1 MLLSAPSPTLLR
13 LGAGL
18 PIPELVRRLRAE
30 DGFGLLELLIAMI
43 VLNIGIFALVGT
55 FNAGTVAVGRAGSVA
70 SATALAEKQMET
82 YRSLE
87 NCAIWL
93 DQWLI
98 PAAGTTYATKAAKYN
113 GAVAY
118 WSTSTPANDQYWAT
132 DGQDGQAG
140 APLDQPS
147 LGSCAYTFG
156 TPSYYDDQSLPLP
169 NQGSAAANLAYL
181 NALYPSNPALTK
193 VVTPPESAVI
203 PEQSLAGPD
212 GATYTVD
219 TYIVLV
225 EPSAGEWTKQVS
237 VVVYDPHNSA
247 RVLASD
253 VSIFDP
259 ASAP

>member
-18 PIPELVRRLRAE
+18 PIPDLVRRLRAE

-55 FNAGTVAVGRAGSVA
+55 FNAGTVAVSRAGSVA

-98 PAAGTTYATKAAKYN
+98 PAAGTTYATNAPKYN
-113 GAVAY
+113 GGAAY
-118 WSTSTPANDQYWAT
+118 WSTSTQANDQYWAT
-132 DGQDGQAG
+132 DGQDGQAA

-147 LGSCAYTFG
+147 IGSCAYTYN
-156 TPSYYDDQSLPLP
+156 TPYFDSQSLPLA
-169 NQGSAAANLAYL
+169 NQGSYNANLSYL
-181 NALYPSNPALTK
+181 NGLYTAATHI
-193 VVTPPESAVI
+193 VTPPQSAVI

-212 GATYTVD
+212 GTKYTVD

-225 EPSAGEWTKQVS
+225 EPAAGEWTKQVS
-237 VVVYDPHNSA
+237 VVVYDPHNAS

-259 ASAP
+259 TSAP

>member
-1 MLLSAPSPTLLR
+1 ML
-13 LGAGL
+13 
-18 PIPELVRRLRAE
+18 
-30 DGFGLLELLIAMI
+30 

-55 FNAGTVAVGRAGSVA
+55 FNAGTVAVSRAGSVA

-93 DQWLI
+93 DEWLI
-98 PAAGTTYATKAAKYN
+98 PAAGTTYATNAPKYN
-113 GAVAY
+113 SGVSY
-118 WSTSTPANDQYWAT
+118 WSTSTQADDQYWAT
-132 DGQDGQAG
+132 DGQDGQAA
-140 APLDQPS
+140 APLDQPN
-147 LGSCAYTFG
+147 LGSCAYTYNS
-156 TPSYYDDQSLPLP
+156 PYYDDQSLPLP
-169 NQGSAAANLAYL
+169 NQGSSSANLTYL
-181 NALYPSNPALTK
+181 NGLYTAATHI
-193 VVTPPESAVI
+193 VTPPESAVI

-212 GATYTVD
+212 GTTYTVD

-237 VVVYDPHNSA
+237 VVVYDPHTPS

-259 ASAP
+259 TSAP